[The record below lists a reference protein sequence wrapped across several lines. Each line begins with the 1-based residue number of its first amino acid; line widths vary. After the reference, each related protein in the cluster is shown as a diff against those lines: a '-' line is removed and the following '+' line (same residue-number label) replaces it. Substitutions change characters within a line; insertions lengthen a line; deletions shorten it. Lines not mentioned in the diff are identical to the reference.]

1 LGPAGGQQ
9 RKKEEEK
16 KSKIARRLVR
26 VWVLPAFL
34 GQTGGNPTKEKGIG
48 GLKKLERNAD
58 GTFLNGATG
67 GVDSRK

>member
-34 GQTGGNPTKEKGIG
+34 GQTGGNPTKEKGYWWPEKVG
-48 GLKKLERNAD
+48 EERRWDFLKWGDRR
-58 GTFLNGATG
+58 G
-67 GVDSRK
+67 